1 MTLKRVSEEEYIQF
15 LLATPGRATC
25 TEAERTFREG
35 TGDAAHDAYNR
46 LLYRQPRDTEAL
58 WQEASQLVRGS
69 EGVLVLDDSTL
80 DKPYARHTELV
91 THHWSGKH
99 QAVVRGINV
108 QTLLWTDGSRLV
120 PCDFRVYEGR
130 ENGLTKNDTFRQML
144 TAASDRGMSPSYVLF
159 DSWYSG
165 LENLKHIRS
174 LKWHWLTRLKSNR
187 QVNPDGSGNRPVSE
201 VEISPQGRRVHLRGY
216 GWIKV
221 FKTMRG
227 HEPEY
232 WATSDL
238 SMLERQRAE
247 LRGYGWNIEVFHRGL
262 KQCCAVERSQVRRRQ
277 AILGHIALSI
287 RAFLR
292 LEWARIVRR
301 VSWYE
306 LIKQVWR
313 PAVRVATKSCLFP
326 PGWTTA

>member
-1 MTLKRVSEEEYIQF
+1 MTAKRVSEEEYIQF

-35 TGDAAHDAYNR
+35 TLDAAHDAYNR

-58 WQEASQLVRGS
+58 WQEASGLVCAA
-69 EGVLVLDDSTL
+69 EGVLVIDDSTL
-80 DKPYARHTELV
+80 DKPYARNTELV

-99 QAVVRGINV
+99 HAIVRGINL

-120 PCDFRVYEGR
+120 PCDFRVYEG
-130 ENGLTKNDTFRQML
+130 GQDGTTKNDTFRQML
-144 TAASDRGMSPSYVLF
+144 SAASARGMTPSHVLF

-165 LENLKHIRS
+165 LDNLKHIRD
-174 LKWHWLTRLKSNR
+174 LRWHWLTRLKANR

-201 VEISPQGRRVHLRGY
+201 VEISTQGRRVHLRGY

-221 FKTMRG
+221 FKSMRG
-227 HEPEY
+227 DEPEY

-238 SMLERQRAE
+238 SMLERDRAA
-247 LRGYGWNIEVFHRGL
+247 LRVCGWNIEVFHRGL
-262 KQCCAVERSQVRRRQ
+262 KQCCAVERSQVRRRH
-277 AILGHIALSI
+277 AILAHVALSI

-313 PAVRVATKSCLFP
+313 PAVRASAKSRLFSA
-326 PGWTTA
+326 GWLTA